1 MNEHSFVKSIHR
13 YLHPDVYKWK
23 IHDTFTGGVPDAM
36 YCGPKSL
43 LFVEYKYVKELPK
56 RDTTSLPHS
65 LSPLQLQWLERINGP
80 STAVLI
86 IGVDDT
92 AIIIPSDFANNIS
105 KLRVEAEGISRKDV
119 ANWIYQVTVLGR
131 NPNETNTKRQKFRC
145 K

>member
-36 YCGPKSL
+36 YVGPKGL

-65 LSPLQLQWLERINGP
+65 LSPLQAQWLERINGP

-86 IGVDDT
+86 IGVNDT
-92 AIIIPSDFANNIS
+92 AIIIPSDFSTNIS
-105 KLRVEAEGISRKDV
+105 RMRVKTEGMSRKDV
-119 ANWIYQVTVLGR
+119 AAFIHSVTVLGR
-131 NPNETNTKRQKFRC
+131 NPNEINVK
-145 K
+145 

>member
-1 MNEHSFVKSIHR
+1 
-13 YLHPDVYKWK
+13 
-23 IHDTFTGGVPDAM
+23 M

-56 RDTTSLPHS
+56 RDSTFLTHS
-65 LSPLQLQWLERINGP
+65 LSPLQAQWLERINGP

-86 IGVDDT
+86 IGVNDT